1 MERLTTC
8 RFCQK
13 EVGYEIQTCRHC
25 GKKDPLGLEEK
36 IRPLIARGQ
45 RIEAV
50 RRVVEL
56 TKVGLKRS
64 KDYVDSLA

>member
-1 MERLTTC
+1 MDKLTAC

-13 EVGYEIQTCRHC
+13 EVGYELRTCRHC
-25 GKKDPLGLEEK
+25 GEKDPLGLEEE
-36 IRPLIARGQ
+36 IRPLIAKGQ

-64 KDYVDSLA
+64 KDYVDSLS

>member
-13 EVGYEIQTCRHC
+13 EVGYELRTCRHC
-25 GKKDPLGLEEK
+25 GEKDPLGLEDE
-36 IRPLIARGQ
+36 IRPLVSKGQ

-50 RRVVEL
+50 RRVFEL
-56 TKVGLKRS
+56 TKAGLKVA
-64 KDYVDSLA
+64 KDYVDSLS